1 MVQLTSIRK
10 DIDPKTGKPKLPWW
24 HLSKFAK
31 INICM
36 GLSIVA
42 GLWSFV
48 LVRDNVMIQ
57 RRQQMKFRKEL
68 EVKVKNEVLEEAETA
83 GDKAKKYNL

>member
-1 MVQLTSIRK
+1 MEFRSYKVNSSIEFDCKR
-10 DIDPKTGKPKLPWW
+10 W
-24 HLSKFAK
+24 
-31 INICM
+31 
-36 GLSIVA
+36 GLRGWLMYLFRLIYS
-42 GLWSFV
+42 LLLNF
-48 LVRDNVMIQ
+48 RDNVMIQ

>member
-1 MVQLTSIRK
+1 MYLFRLIHT
-10 DIDPKTGKPKLPWW
+10 L
-24 HLSKFAK
+24 LLNF
-31 INICM
+31 
-36 GLSIVA
+36 
-42 GLWSFV
+42 
-48 LVRDNVMIQ
+48 RDNVMIQ

>member
-1 MVQLTSIRK
+1 
-10 DIDPKTGKPKLPWW
+10 
-24 HLSKFAK
+24 
-31 INICM
+31 M

-48 LVRDNVMIQ
+48 LIRDNVMIQ

-68 EVKVKNEVLEEAETA
+68 EDKVKNEVLEEAETA

>member
-31 INICM
+31 INIC
-36 GLSIVA
+36 I
-42 GLWSFV
+42 
-48 LVRDNVMIQ
+48 DNVMIQ

>member
-1 MVQLTSIRK
+1 M
-10 DIDPKTGKPKLPWW
+10 
-24 HLSKFAK
+24 
-31 INICM
+31 
-36 GLSIVA
+36 IVRD
-42 GLWSFV
+42 GDYYGVCIFLFR
-48 LVRDNVMIQ
+48 LIHTLLLNFRDNVMIQ

>member
-1 MVQLTSIRK
+1 M
-10 DIDPKTGKPKLPWW
+10 
-24 HLSKFAK
+24 
-31 INICM
+31 
-36 GLSIVA
+36 IVRD
-42 GLWSFV
+42 GDYRVWRMYLFR
-48 LVRDNVMIQ
+48 LIHTLLLNFRDNVMIQ